1 MKIKMILRKYVLN
14 VLIILAEIASI
25 VLTFLFLT
33 DLTQFLWLAAFIVNF
48 IAYLWIL
55 NLDTNPEF
63 KIP

>member
-1 MKIKMILRKYVLN
+1 MKIKMILRKYGLN

-33 DLTQFLWLAAFIVNF
+33 DMNQFLFLAAFIVNF